1 MLVCGQSERSW
12 FSACSKAFFC
22 QAGKCFDWFMFGLV
36 VTCVDSSF
44 GALAFVSV
52 VDLIPG
58 LVTPVLSVRTTYIY
72 TSGVRKDMTLKGLRC
87 FQTPGFITT

>member
-12 FSACSKAFFC
+12 FSACYKAFFC
-22 QAGKCFDWFMFGLV
+22 PAAECFDWFMFGLV

-58 LVTPVLSVRTTYIY
+58 LVNPVLSVRTAYIY
-72 TSGVRKDMTLKGLRC
+72 TSRVRKDMTLKGLRL
-87 FQTPGFITT
+87 